1 MRMNLRP
8 RQPRAEGQVAAGT
21 MPMGTRQSILGVTV
35 LGLLTAAL
43 IMLAPGITFITNT
56 PLMDNWKEATEA
68 GELTWDLGFR
78 SLTILEI
85 PGLIVLVGW
94 LSSFVCL
101 VLLEPFSRSIRMK
114 MGTRQSFLGI
124 WFVAPWISGF
134 AAFMLLPLLQS
145 LRLSFHELTATSL
158 SDLKF
163 RGLENYKEAFF
174 IDAEFPPALIKTL
187 SLNAF
192 DFPIIVIFALFAA
205 ILANQKIKGV
215 MTFRAIFF
223 LPLIIGS
230 AQVIRELAAQEVG
243 GFALSQG
250 VDWQQIVYTYLGAGA
265 AEQVSAILDRIIFVL
280 WNTSVQMLVFLAGLN
295 SIPGTLYEA
304 ARVDGANDWDRFWKI
319 TLPLMTP
326 VVLVNIVY
334 TIVNSFTDTFNEVL
348 SYVQEVAFAGGFRL
362 GYAAALGWVYF
373 LVVGIMLGIVIYL
386 ASRFTFYVGEQQE

>member
-1 MRMNLRP
+1 
-8 RQPRAEGQVAAGT
+8 
-21 MPMGTRQSILGVTV
+21 
-35 LGLLTAAL
+35 
-43 IMLAPGITFITNT
+43 
-56 PLMDNWKEATEA
+56 
-68 GELTWDLGFR
+68 
-78 SLTILEI
+78 
-85 PGLIVLVGW
+85 
-94 LSSFVCL
+94 
-101 VLLEPFSRSIRMK
+101 
-114 MGTRQSFLGI
+114 
-124 WFVAPWISGF
+124 
-134 AAFMLLPLLQS
+134 
-145 LRLSFHELTATSL
+145 
-158 SDLKF
+158 
-163 RGLENYKEAFF
+163 
-174 IDAEFPPALIKTL
+174 
-187 SLNAF
+187 
-192 DFPIIVIFALFAA
+192 
-205 ILANQKIKGV
+205 

-334 TIVNSFTDTFNEVL
+334 TIVNSFTDTFNLVL